1 MCLADV
7 PAITRV
13 HVRRAPPPFLPAVLG
28 RAMPGL
34 ATVRGQAACSIWRA
48 MAREDATLPLRLC
61 ATPGCLRRFLAQAAD
76 RHLYCCSEC
85 ERRGGNGDNGNGHR
99 HTRRCRRQQGL
110 LGGYDGLSSFSSRS
124 SQFPAAYTIARNRV
138 CATRGCHR
146 GTNVGHRT
154 CCSTCRNSGSLVHT
168 YRCHR
173 RYSAAGAPA
182 TMPDAGT
189 VTSTSSTTA
198 RLPTRTES
206 AEAAVMSS
214 QAGSRPCW
222 DTSSASAGS
231 SQMPIS
237 RTDARLSSSTRPV
250 HTAHEP
256 QYTSQRDAY
265 DCAPLTGLDEM
276 D

>member
-1 MCLADV
+1 METTAM
-7 PAITRV
+7 AIDTRDGAGASKGYLV
-13 HVRRAPPPFLPAVLG
+13 AMMAFPLFLLGLHSSLQLIPLPATAFVPHGDVIVAPMSGTALAAL
-28 RAMPGL
+28 RAG
-34 ATVRGQAACSIWRA
+34 
-48 MAREDATLPLRLC
+48 
-61 ATPGCLRRFLAQAAD
+61 
-76 RHLYCCSEC
+76 
-85 ERRGGNGDNGNGHR
+85 
-99 HTRRCRRQQGL
+99 
-110 LGGYDGLSSFSSRS
+110 
-124 SQFPAAYTIARNRV
+124 
-138 CATRGCHR
+138 TRGPSC
-146 GTNVGHRT
+146 TP
-154 CCSTCRNSGSLVHT
+154 

-182 TMPDAGT
+182 TMPVPTVDTAAAASSANAYAGT